1 MQIVLRSTAVLVYSA
16 PVEIEFSKMENLVV
30 SWRREEVAGKWANL
44 NLNGYGGRRMTMFQ
58 FGGRGSLFQLSI
70 DFHL

>member
-16 PVEIEFSKMENLVV
+16 PVEIEFSKM
-30 SWRREEVAGKWANL
+30 EEVAGKWANL

-58 FGGRGSLFQLSI
+58 FGGGVVCSSYR
-70 DFHL
+70 

>member
-30 SWRREEVAGKWANL
+30 SWRREEVAEKWANL

-58 FGGRGSLFQLSI
+58 FGGGVVCSSYR
-70 DFHL
+70 